1 MLSAFFIVVLVV
13 VDLIGFGKYARFSL
27 EICEARNQFCND
39 WICVMIV
46 VAGDLAFLD
55 GSI

>member
-1 MLSAFFIVVLVV
+1 MPNSSVCNWLLMLSAFFIVVLVV

-39 WICVMIV
+39 
-46 VAGDLAFLD
+46 
-55 GSI
+55 